1 MKKRTFSKE
10 FSIKGCLFQN
20 WTFINVHFRK
30 NLPFYNFK
38 KKNTYFINNIYVTL
52 MVLKREFSNFSLFS
66 KNAKFAKRQ

>member
-1 MKKRTFSKE
+1 MVRRFSSHFIKFYDAYAYKNEKRTFSKE

-38 KKNTYFINNIYVTL
+38 KKTHIL
-52 MVLKREFSNFSLFS
+52 
-66 KNAKFAKRQ
+66 